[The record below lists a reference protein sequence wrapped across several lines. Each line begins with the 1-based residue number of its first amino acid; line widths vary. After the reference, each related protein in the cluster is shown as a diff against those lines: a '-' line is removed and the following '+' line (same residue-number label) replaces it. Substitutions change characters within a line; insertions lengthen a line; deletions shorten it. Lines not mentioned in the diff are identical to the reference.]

1 MLVVHKSSV
10 EGFHFR
16 GFWMRWWKWKV
27 FVLRTN
33 AVTFL
38 MSLTRKKDL
47 DLDEVGVCDW
57 SYSVLCSMQVEMNWH
72 HCFLTWMQTYLP
84 YHCCV
89 TFFSFLLYE
98 KVRSNSKF
106 WTCFLACKKSTKHAS
121 KIKTFLRGWKFITHR
136 WVGKLKKLIRIIA
149 LLKI

>member
-10 EGFHFR
+10 EGFHLGAFECDGGSGR
-16 GFWMRWWKWKV
+16 F

-57 SYSVLCSMQVEMNWH
+57 SYSVLCSMQVEMN
-72 HCFLTWMQTYLP
+72 
-84 YHCCV
+84 
-89 TFFSFLLYE
+89 
-98 KVRSNSKF
+98 
-106 WTCFLACKKSTKHAS
+106 
-121 KIKTFLRGWKFITHR
+121 
-136 WVGKLKKLIRIIA
+136 
-149 LLKI
+149 